1 MADHHAQSTADAA
14 PSDPSRQAFLAAHLP
29 EHTDGNFIQCLI
41 DALLCDLLQP
51 TNAFNHLDGRSIETR
66 ALLREGSSFSR
77 EQLLDIAPRPPAEHG
92 NVAKLLRQAIAPTL
106 AFAPEKSAK
115 ACAALPNMLALETL
129 RDLEISMFQLS
140 QKPRS
145 LSTQVQA
152 SAIMLSSDDQALG
165 VDLTCGSNA
174 SVACESIHP
183 SSSAVARLVWT
194 AANPAEPARQSGVM
208 HAPSPAEAFHSPPD
222 AVFLSPCPSNSRPL
236 LAQLRPSEEQA
247 NHATLASGAQQQFS
261 ATTGKSISFQNLP
274 KRVSVKAIETSSSRR
289 LIDIVDSA
297 DDISILSVPTSQGSG
312 STSRSTQGEGDG
324 HEHSIATIFTSG
336 DVHLSGQGLAPLV
349 LMEDGVR
356 FEREPAGGT
365 GARGLINLGKIRK
378 ISVQAEAAHPIS
390 NSKAEPL
397 DRLWKDALTLHELC
411 VIDIPSVCRESVA
424 QDGQGSWDLLASIQ
438 RVNVEPSLEVEVR
451 SQLLKGCGKARI
463 DLLDAAFRSLNGALQ
478 PSLATESLLK
488 LMEPDKRRAET
499 AINALN
505 LAPEVDA
512 DEGDILLASRHEA
525 KGSIIALKHVEG
537 PARPSPTQAFEPWR
551 RPFSES
557 DEHNRAAKRQRTEN
571 VATKTD
577 VADLQQAISTE
588 ERGSDMS
595 GTENA
600 QAKVGRVER
609 QSRSDA
615 ALLALIRGRRARL
628 STTVEANS
636 WEHVNVGMDNF
647 MFQRLAAAPSSEK
660 SIPAE
665 PSRSAEPTSGSDQV
679 QTSGPGDS
687 GQVRMLQN
695 SAVLSELQ
703 KLKVQIVERDEA
715 GVDLVCDLI
724 SGVVFMKAFLL
735 AESLQDTISID
746 AQRGIYRG
754 FLRQLLSAPQY
765 DSILVICE
773 LYTSSGHPLQITPV
787 TQAALDNLHRLLQL
801 REVPAS
807 HADSEASP
815 PLGRPHVRVEMAKSA
830 AEAACLCRRFADGLE
845 EAALAPGAAMP
856 GVQWST
862 NLELMLWKDRRAW
875 LCNVPSDD
883 ELEVGAALNPLA
895 AAFVA
900 ALRQS
905 NPTLVEQGQIVDFL
919 RRVLGSQRLSF
930 LQVE

>member
-51 TNAFNHLDGRSIETR
+51 TNAFNHLDGRSIEPR

-115 ACAALPNMLALETL
+115 ACAALPNMLAL
-129 RDLEISMFQLS
+129 
-140 QKPRS
+140 
-145 LSTQVQA
+145 
-152 SAIMLSSDDQALG
+152 
-165 VDLTCGSNA
+165 
-174 SVACESIHP
+174 
-183 SSSAVARLVWT
+183 
-194 AANPAEPARQSGVM
+194 
-208 HAPSPAEAFHSPPD
+208 
-222 AVFLSPCPSNSRPL
+222 
-236 LAQLRPSEEQA
+236 
-247 NHATLASGAQQQFS
+247 AQQQFS
-261 ATTGKSISFQNLP
+261 ATSGKSISFQNLA

-289 LIDIVDSA
+289 LIDVVDSA

-312 STSRSTQGEGDG
+312 STSRSTQGDGDG
-324 HEHSIATIFTSG
+324 HEHSIATIYTSG
-336 DVHLSGQGLAPLV
+336 DVHLSGQGLVPL
-349 LMEDGVR
+349 LLTEDGVR
-356 FEREPAGGT
+356 FEEEHAGGT

-378 ISVQAEAAHPIS
+378 TSVQAEAAHPIS

-411 VIDIPSVCRESVA
+411 VIDIPSVCRESVV

-463 DLLDAAFRSLNGALQ
+463 DLLDAAFRSLNGTLQ
-478 PSLATESLLK
+478 PSLATESLLR
-488 LMEPDKRRAET
+488 LMEPDNRRAWT
-499 AINALN
+499 ATNALK

-512 DEGDILLASRHEA
+512 DEGDILLVSRHEA

-557 DEHNRAAKRQRTEN
+557 NEHNRAAKRQRTEN

-600 QAKVGRVER
+600 QAKVERVER

-679 QTSGPGDS
+679 QTSGPRDS
-687 GQVRMLQN
+687 GQGEDNNLPPPPPAHSHVYAASVRMLQN

-787 TQAALDNLHRLLQL
+787 IQAALDNLHCLLQL